1 MESYKGKGLETF
13 NNFETLD
20 YGARMYKPSIGRW
33 NVPNPLSETFQKSFT
48 PYHYCLNNPVLNTE
62 PDGRIVPMLA
72 FSAVIVGKGIIVA
85 AIDGGTQ
92 YAVNRVQGMTHS
104 EAIDNLDYTSMSAS
118 EVIGGATFQGAST
131 TVKKALTVTAV
142 ATDALV
148 NSSKKSV
155 ANDLTSSNYT
165 PLTASENQ
173 TIKTTKSVVNIGAFG
188 LAVNSA
194 TSITV
199 GSSGVIKSTIKKH
212 TVSTTITTATT
223 FPPLVYTIP
232 SDNTRVVKPIYVF

>member
-1 MESYKGKGLETF
+1 MFVTTISSMAIL
-13 NNFETLD
+13 LD
-20 YGARMYKPSIGRW
+20 VS
-33 NVPNPLSETFQKSFT
+33 NVLFLSELLYRS
-48 PYHYCLNNPVLNTE
+48 
-62 PDGRIVPMLA
+62 LA
-72 FSAVIVGKGIIVA
+72 
-85 AIDGGTQ
+85 
-92 YAVNRVQGMTHS
+92 
-104 EAIDNLDYTSMSAS
+104 LLPPLP
-118 EVIGGATFQGAST
+118 
-131 TVKKALTVTAV
+131 TVVFV
-142 ATDALV
+142 YW
-148 NSSKKSV
+148 SSKFTVS
-155 ANDLTSSNYT
+155 AFHSNDLTSSNYT